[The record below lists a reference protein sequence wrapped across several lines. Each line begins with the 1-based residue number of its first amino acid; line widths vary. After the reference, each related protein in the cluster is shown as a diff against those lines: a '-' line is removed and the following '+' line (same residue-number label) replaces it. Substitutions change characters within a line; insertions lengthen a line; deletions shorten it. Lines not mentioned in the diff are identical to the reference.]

1 MFQGTPARE
10 LNLEAL
16 AAEVAEFLDDVPAGE
31 AIGAK
36 LSRLLHAF
44 LQDEVLPQAERA
56 ADLGIDPTP
65 RALVVLSATPMASS
79 AWSSTH
85 IA

>member
-65 RALVVLSATPMASS
+65 LLALLSDVLRL
-79 AWSSTH
+79 
-85 IA
+85 